1 MQIPDIYRAKLLLRP
16 ELSVKSFLAIDVPT
30 KCTTLVHVTTS
41 KQFTSAA
48 PIADASCLM
57 TWKLPSLEFVTD
69 AAEMVSWAL
78 LNGAQSVKDPDY
90 KGSGLPVWAVQYW
103 AEMHQVL
110 AMQALWQ
117 GNLDWL
123 NMCSS
128 GSDVQETFDRGRS
141 LLLALPWTV
150 KLRTQGL
157 QEST

>member
-1 MQIPDIYRAKLLLRP
+1 M
-16 ELSVKSFLAIDVPT
+16 
-30 KCTTLVHVTTS
+30 
-41 KQFTSAA
+41 
-48 PIADASCLM
+48 
-57 TWKLPSLEFVTD
+57 
-69 AAEMVSWAL
+69 
-78 LNGAQSVKDPDY
+78 SVKDPDH

-103 AEMHQVL
+103 VEMHQVL